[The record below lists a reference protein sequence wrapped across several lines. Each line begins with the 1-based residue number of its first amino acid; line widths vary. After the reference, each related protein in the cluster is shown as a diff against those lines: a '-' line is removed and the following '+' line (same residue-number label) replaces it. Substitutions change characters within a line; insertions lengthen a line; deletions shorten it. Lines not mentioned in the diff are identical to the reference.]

1 VTVLWRQGLHTDKEV
16 TENRQDITIKTKKEK
31 ICIPMDVA
39 ILADR
44 NVRKKKHKI
53 K

>member
-1 VTVLWRQGLHTDKEV
+1 VTVARHQRLHKDREV
-16 TENRQDITIKTKKEK
+16 TENRPDIIIKTKKEK
-31 ICIPMDVA
+31 TCIPMVVA